1 MTSFIW
7 QSGKGKIIETE
18 NWSMTERDYGNGEG
32 LTTKE
37 HEGLVGGDLGVEV
50 IVGIVLYLIC
60 TGGYM
65 PVCIYENS
73 LNYEHKKQFHT
84 M

>member
-1 MTSFIW
+1 M
-7 QSGKGKIIETE
+7 
-18 NWSMTERDYGNGEG
+18 
-32 LTTKE
+32 
-37 HEGLVGGDLGVEV
+37 GGDLGVEV